1 MDRIFW
7 CISFLYLIFVFH
19 FCISLS
25 CLTFETELSSFE
37 LFPVFFTFCSSTF
50 HFSFFFS
57 FVVIFLHLV
66 FKAFVID
73 MLLPIINAFCYIYHV
88 LTIFIDLISSYV
100 SVSFSNPYEK
110 RRIAT
115 YARRTILWNHFFY
128 LINRKTIFPLAF
140 IGSIFFI
147 FAVAWQIGI
156 MALNYT
162 GRFYGAP
169 RCTVLLPEHST

>member
-19 FCISLS
+19 FCISLL

-100 SVSFSNPYEK
+100 SVSFSNSYEK

-128 LINRKTIFPLAF
+128 LINRKTIFPLALF
-140 IGSIFFI
+140 
-147 FAVAWQIGI
+147 
-156 MALNYT
+156 
-162 GRFYGAP
+162 FYGHGITDWNRDLYKVTITDSIDTMLSAITWG
-169 RCTVLLPEHST
+169 R